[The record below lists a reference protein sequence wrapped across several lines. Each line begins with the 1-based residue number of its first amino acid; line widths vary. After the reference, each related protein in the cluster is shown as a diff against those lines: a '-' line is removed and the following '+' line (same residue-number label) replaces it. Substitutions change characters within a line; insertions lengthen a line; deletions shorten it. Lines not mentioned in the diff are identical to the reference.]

1 MFLTLQS
8 CLLEVT
14 KADGGNGYKIPHMG
28 KERLERLDILP
39 NTLSCGFE
47 LYDKIPAV
55 PTLQFILKWSP
66 RSRQLKSKAIHTYI
80 IDYIEPICKNPCFSL
95 KIALLL

>member
-1 MFLTLQS
+1 MDDLIDNAEHQAYDENKLNRVFLTLQS
-8 CLLEVT
+8 CLLEVM

-47 LYDKIPAV
+47 LYNKV
-55 PTLQFILKWSP
+55 RT
-66 RSRQLKSKAIHTYI
+66 
-80 IDYIEPICKNPCFSL
+80 
-95 KIALLL
+95 ALANQVQ